1 MNTIEVRDLHMTFGG
16 HETAVKALDGVD
28 LDVARGSFAV
38 LAGRSGSGKT
48 TLLNCIGAL
57 LTPTRGTIRIDG
69 HDFAHLDR
77 DQRAAFRLRH
87 MGFVF
92 QAYNLM
98 EILDA
103 RENVSYT
110 LQLQGEPRK
119 RALERADHW
128 LAQVGLADLG
138 RRRPSQLSGGQQ
150 QRVAVARALATG
162 PAIVLADEPTAN
174 LDSATAR
181 ALVDLLG
188 RLNADEAVTIL
199 VSSHDPE
206 VIAGAGT
213 VISMADGRI
222 GL

>member
-1 MNTIEVRDLHMTFGG
+1 MNTIEVHDLHMTFGG
-16 HETAVKALDGVD
+16 RETAVKALDGVD
-28 LDVARGSFAV
+28 LEVARGSFTV

-57 LTPTRGTIRIDG
+57 LTPTRGDIRIDG
-69 HDFAHLDR
+69 HDFTHLNR

-110 LQLQGEPRK
+110 LQLRGEPRK

-128 LAQVGLADLG
+128 LAEVGLAGLG

-150 QRVAVARALATG
+150 QRVAVARALATE

-181 ALVDLLG
+181 ALVELLG
-188 RLNADEAVTIL
+188 RLNAHLGVTIL

-206 VIAGAGT
+206 VIAGAGR
-213 VISMADGRI
+213 VVAMADGRI
-222 GL
+222 TP